1 MARNLQNWCRRTHW
15 NGWFSFIF
23 SVDEHVLSIAN
34 KIIIFYWQD
43 IRSFFSPKGKTSKP
57 GASKVEDKRGKDSRA
72 KPASKDPG
80 KGRAKSKVIIFFF
93 VFVSGYGWM
102 DCKLWVWSVNWK
114 VVDSESVITFW
125 IWNVKKASRSSRLE
139 ICISVLLY
147 ACIPPQPPPPPYREV
162 TCRGN
167 FCTQA
172 DAQVK
177 EFGKKE
183 RKQTDRQTNR
193 NN

>member
-1 MARNLQNWCRRTHW
+1 MARNLQNWCKRTHW

-80 KGRAKSKVIIFFF
+80 KGRAKSKVIYIHCIFRFRF
-93 VFVSGYGWM
+93 LVDTVEWIVNYEYGQLIE
-102 DCKLWVWSVNWK
+102 KLW
-114 VVDSESVITFW
+114 IQ
-125 IWNVKKASRSSRLE
+125 R
-139 ICISVLLY
+139 VLL
-147 ACIPPQPPPPPYREV
+147 R
-162 TCRGN
+162 
-167 FCTQA
+167 F
-172 DAQVK
+172 
-177 EFGKKE
+177 EFEMWRKHPVLLAWKFAFLFYCMPAFHPNPHPHPIE
-183 RKQTDRQTNR
+183 RLRVEEIFAHKQMPR
-193 NN
+193 